1 MDQPGMVANP
11 ARSEMNRYEMLYFN
25 VNQIKEVGD
34 PSRDAYRYNV
44 PVLYC
49 TVLYFTVP
57 YPTEKKEVEGV
68 EISLLPMGPMNVP
81 GYQSHLQ
88 QRCPPAC
95 GN

>member
-1 MDQPGMVANP
+1 MDQPGMVANF

-49 TVLYFTVP
+49 TVLYHMRQ
-57 YPTEKKEVEGV
+57 KKRG
-68 EISLLPMGPMNVP
+68 IKGGKSLS
-81 GYQSHLQ
+81 YRWAQ
-88 QRCPPAC
+88 
-95 GN
+95 

>member
-1 MDQPGMVANP
+1 MDQPGMVANS

-49 TVLYFTVP
+49 TVPGTILYFTVL
-57 YPTEKKEVEGV
+57 YHMRQKKRGV
-68 EISLLPMGPMNVP
+68 KGGKSLS
-81 GYQSHLQ
+81 YRWAQ
-88 QRCPPAC
+88 
-95 GN
+95 

>member
-1 MDQPGMVANP
+1 MDQPGMVANF

-49 TVLYFTVP
+49 TVL
-57 YPTEKKEVEGV
+57 
-68 EISLLPMGPMNVP
+68 
-81 GYQSHLQ
+81 
-88 QRCPPAC
+88 
-95 GN
+95 